1 MTSLLPFY
9 LLLLWATKSD
19 GQTTVT
25 GNTITEASPC
35 TPLTVDAIFCENTGY
50 YAEAVTYL
58 PNARGHETL
67 QMAAAELNDFIGLV
81 NSNCSNAISFFLCAF
96 YVPACFEVP
105 SPGSNVLFKPCRN
118 LCEYVQSRCE
128 SVLVSNGYDWPPYF
142 NCSLDTFAET
152 PTCFGPPDP
161 SILDPSGTT
170 QATDPIS
177 STSEPSTTA
186 VTGTVTTVSP
196 TSGAVMTQA
205 SLLPV
210 SLSLVLSILMV
221 FKFQH

>member
-1 MTSLLPFY
+1 M
-9 LLLLWATKSD
+9 
-19 GQTTVT
+19 T
-25 GNTITEASPC
+25 GNTILPISDTSTC

-186 VTGTVTTVSP
+186 VTDTVLP
-196 TSGAVMTQA
+196 TSGAVMTQS
-205 SLLPV
+205 SLLF
-210 SLSLVLSILMV
+210 SLSLVLSVLMV
-221 FKFQH
+221 FKFQY